1 MYHRLRVGLLVV
13 FCLSIGNLF
22 GVFAQHST
30 DYYSLSMA
38 GNAGNG
44 IFAPYY
50 LSANKH
56 GLEKWVR

>member
-22 GVFAQHST
+22 GLFAQHST

-38 GNAGNG
+38 GKCQETGFLHRIICLPISMG
-44 IFAPYY
+44 
-50 LSANKH
+50 
-56 GLEKWVR
+56 W

>member
-22 GVFAQHST
+22 GIFAQHST
-30 DYYSLSMA
+30 DYYSLSMV

-44 IFAPYY
+44 ILHRIICLPI
-50 LSANKH
+50 SM
-56 GLEKWVR
+56 GW